1 MTRIYF
7 IGNSLTDTVNYKGL
21 DNLAESQ
28 QKNHIWGRHMIPGAP
43 LSWLWQHP
51 NDGFREDP
59 FGYPTTALTQYEW
72 DALSLQPFDRPI
84 EGEEGDLAMANNF
97 INLAKAKSPNLQ
109 VYIYQHWV
117 FADRGADLRT
127 LTAEEWNNK
136 WLAEYKGGYSNNN
149 AKSYYDLLVQELR
162 KDHPDLPPVQLVRV
176 GEVLHALNIRMQR
189 GEVPGYSSVWQLYT
203 DAVHLNNI
211 GEYLVGATYYST
223 LYRASPQN
231 TIIPGNYGTIP
242 SSIAQ
247 VIQQTVWD
255 VVSRDRPLG
264 ESTVTLPALP
274 SNPTVFLTDTT
285 VIEGQ
290 DKTAQ
295 ITVSLS
301 KASSQTLTIA
311 YATADGTATAGNDY
325 TATSGTLTFAPGQTR
340 QTIAIPILSDSNL
353 ETNETFTVKF
363 STSQSDG
370 LILSDKPVTVTI
382 GEMIQ
387 SSISVTLPDGI
398 LNLMLIG
405 NEAINGTGNSGN
417 NIIIGNSASNLL
429 DGKAGY
435 DRLQGGLGDDTYR
448 VESTFWDLVIE
459 NKDAGTDEVQS
470 AGSFVLQENIEN
482 LVLIG
487 NEDAN
492 ATGNAL
498 DNKLTGNPANNVL
511 DGGAGNDQMEGKA
524 GNDTYVVDSRLDT
537 IVEQTDQ
544 GVDSV
549 QAIVSHTLA
558 ANIENLFLS
567 GAGSINGGG
576 NQLDNKIVGN
586 SGQNQIVGGIGKDT
600 LMGMGGSDRI
610 TGNQGADR
618 FVYATATP
626 DSRVGMLDRLTDFN
640 AKQGD
645 RIQLDFDN
653 NLETSDRPNGI
664 FNLGQIRPGANLSRV
679 LRVAYGDK
687 NKRAKGK
694 QSLQVGEAISLGWRG
709 KTYLSVNGGSAKF
722 GVDEDWVI
730 ELAGDRFV
738 GTGRLSVNQYFA

>member
-84 EGEEGDLAMANNF
+84 EGEEGDLAMSNNF

-117 FADRGADLRT
+117 FADRGADLKT

-136 WLAEYKGGYSNNN
+136 WLAEYKGGYSNN
-149 AKSYYDLLVQELR
+149 AKSYYDVLVQELR
-162 KDHPDLPPVQLVRV
+162 KAHPDLPPVQLVRV
-176 GEVLHALNIRMQR
+176 GEVLHALNIRMQK

-203 DAVHLNNI
+203 DEVHLNNV

-231 TIIPGNYGTIP
+231 IVIPDNYGAIP
-242 SSIAQ
+242 PAIAQ

-274 SNPTVFLTDTT
+274 TNPTVFLTDTT

-301 KASSQTLTIA
+301 KASSQTLTLA

-353 ETNETFTVKF
+353 ETNETFTINF
-363 STSQSDG
+363 STSQPDS

-387 SSISVTLPDGI
+387 SSVSMTLPDGI

-405 NEAINGTGNSGN
+405 NEAINGTGNSNN
-417 NIIIGNSASNLL
+417 NIIIGNSASNVL

-459 NKDAGTDEVQS
+459 DKNAGTDEVQS
-470 AGSFVLQENIEN
+470 LGSYVLQENIEN

-498 DNKLTGNPANNVL
+498 DNKLTGNLANNVL
-511 DGGAGNDQMEGKA
+511 DGGAGNDQMGGGA
-524 GNDTYVVDSRLDT
+524 GNDTYVVDSLSDT

-558 ANIENLFLS
+558 ANIENLSLS

-576 NQLDNKIVGN
+576 NQLDNKVVGN
-586 SGQNQIVGGIGKDT
+586 SGQNQIIGGLGKDT
-600 LMGMGGSDRI
+600 LMGMAGSDRI

-640 AKQGD
+640 AQQGD

-664 FNLGQIRPGANLSRV
+664 FNLGQVRSGANLSGV

-694 QSLQVGEAISLGWRG
+694 QSLQVGEVIRLGWRG
-709 KTYLSVNGGSAKF
+709 KTYLSVNGGSDKF
-722 GVDEDWVI
+722 GVDEDLVI
-730 ELAGDRFV
+730 ELAGDQV
-738 GTGRLSVNQYFA
+738 AGTGRLSVNRYFA

>member
-84 EGEEGDLAMANNF
+84 EGEEGDLAMSNNF

-117 FADRGADLRT
+117 FADRGADLRI

-136 WLAEYKGGYSNNN
+136 WLAEYKGGYSNN
-149 AKSYYDLLVQELR
+149 AKSYYDVLVQELR
-162 KDHPDLPPVQLVRV
+162 KAHPDLPPVQLVRV
-176 GEVLHALNIRMQR
+176 GEVLHALNMRMQR

-203 DAVHLNNI
+203 DEVHLNNI

-231 TIIPGNYGTIP
+231 IIIPGNYGTIP

-274 SNPTVFLTDTT
+274 TNPTVFLTDIT

-301 KASSQTLTIA
+301 KASSQTLTLT
-311 YATADGTATAGNDY
+311 YATADGTATAGSDY

-353 ETNETFTVKF
+353 ETNETFTITF
-363 STSQSDG
+363 STSQPDG
-370 LILSDKPVTVTI
+370 LILGDKPVTITI
-382 GEMIQ
+382 GEMMQ
-387 SSISVTLPDGI
+387 SSISMTLPDGI

-405 NEAINGTGNSGN
+405 DEAINGTGNSSN
-417 NIIIGNSASNLL
+417 NIIIGNSASNIL

-459 NKDAGTDEVQS
+459 DKDAGTDEVQS
-470 AGSFVLQENIEN
+470 SGSYVLQENIEN

-498 DNKLTGNPANNVL
+498 DNKLTGNLANNVL
-511 DGGAGNDQMEGKA
+511 DGGAGNDQMNGEA

-537 IVEQTDQ
+537 IVEQANQ

-549 QAIVSHTLA
+549 QSIVSHTLT

-567 GAGSINGGG
+567 GVDSINGGG
-576 NQLDNKIVGN
+576 NQLDNKITGN
-586 SGQNQIVGGIGKDT
+586 SGKNQIIGGTGKDT
-600 LMGMGGSDRI
+600 LMGMGESDRI

-618 FVYATATP
+618 FVYAIATP

-640 AKQGD
+640 ARQGD

-653 NLETSDRPNGI
+653 NLETSDRPNGF
-664 FNLGQIRPGANLSRV
+664 FNLGQVRSGANLSGV

-709 KTYLSVNGGSAKF
+709 KTYLSVNGGSDKF
-722 GVDEDWVI
+722 GVDEDLVI
-730 ELAGDRFV
+730 ELAGDRFA
-738 GTGRLSVNQYFA
+738 GTGRLSGNRYFA

>member
-28 QKNHIWGRHMIPGAP
+28 QKKHIWGRHMIPGAP

-84 EGEEGDLAMANNF
+84 EGEEGDLAMSNNF

-117 FADRGADLRT
+117 FADRGADLKT

-136 WLAEYKGGYSNNN
+136 WLAEYKGGYTNN

-189 GEVPGYSSVWQLYT
+189 GEVTGYSSVWQLYA

-231 TIIPGNYGTIP
+231 IIIPGNYGTIP
-242 SSIAQ
+242 PSIVQ

-264 ESTVTLPALP
+264 DSPVTLPALP
-274 SNPTVFLTDTT
+274 TNPTVFLSDTT

-290 DKTAQ
+290 DQTAQ

-301 KASSQTLTIA
+301 KASSQTLTLT
-311 YATADGTATAGNDY
+311 YATVDGTATAGSDY
-325 TATSGTLTFAPGQTR
+325 TATSGTLTFTPGQTR

-353 ETNETFTVKF
+353 ETNETFTITF
-363 STSQSDG
+363 STSQPDG
-370 LILSDKPVTVTI
+370 LILSDKPVSVTI

-387 SSISVTLPDGI
+387 SSVSITLPDGI
-398 LNLMLIG
+398 LNLMLMG
-405 NEAINGTGNSGN
+405 NEAINGTGNSSN
-417 NIIIGNSASNLL
+417 NIIIGNSASNIL

-459 NKDAGTDEVQS
+459 DKDAGTDEVQS
-470 AGSFVLQENIEN
+470 SGSFVLQENIEN

-492 ATGNAL
+492 ATGNSL
-498 DNKLTGNPANNVL
+498 DNKLTGNLANNVL
-511 DGGAGNDQMEGKA
+511 DGGTGNDQMRGEA
-524 GNDTYVVDSRLDT
+524 GNDTYVVDSLLDT
-537 IVEQTDQ
+537 IVEQVNQ

-549 QAIVSHTLA
+549 QAIVSYTLA

-567 GAGSINGGG
+567 GAGSISGGG

-586 SGQNQIVGGIGKDT
+586 SGQNQIIGGLGKDT
-600 LMGMGGSDRI
+600 LMGMGESDRL

-618 FVYATATP
+618 FVYATAAP

-640 AKQGD
+640 AQQGD

-653 NLETSDRPNGI
+653 NLETSDRPNGM
-664 FNLGQIRPGANLSRV
+664 FNLGQVRSGANPSGV

-694 QSLQVGEAISLGWRG
+694 QSLQVREAISLGWRG
-709 KTYLSVNGGSAKF
+709 KTYLSVNGGSDKF
-722 GVDEDWVI
+722 DAGEDLVI
-730 ELAGDRFV
+730 ELAGDRFA
-738 GTGRLSVNQYFA
+738 GTGRLAVNRYFA